1 MLQKI
6 VSKMTSL
13 DIRNDFVEETPLHLL
28 VTIYHSEEEFRSAC
42 DIFFAHDPPPDVNLG
57 DRQGLTP
64 LLIAADTNQVM
75 QDPEQRLF
83 YLIANGADLGV
94 RTREDKD
101 VFCLLANN
109 KTLSDQQSHDIIHRL
124 LSHLADL
131 EGCSIP
137 QAYKKHYL
145 PHKGAILT
153 LNTAAMAGRVKTTSH
168 LLDVG
173 LDEAINNPI
182 NLRDPTTVLDSA
194 ISSAARS
201 RHMHLDLLAA
211 YSPGAPRARAL
222 AAQTVYDPRQGPP
235 TRAAEAYT
243 GLPEVLQLLRARGA
257 KRAIELMPST
267 HSEVSPDHPDVW
279 DITQMYWIGFTP
291 ETQPNRERWEAVYQL
306 SRLPS
311 VGWRETVVDGLREM
325 YQFDLWWP
333 DLAMLEA
340 TINLVNKQDKALAS
354 DTVPMSPTVSSDT
367 STEVVDVELLRHMLR
382 MLITTRPNADD
393 VQTTDEIS
401 DDSTPM
407 TKWIRIREGRK
418 YDRSPAS
425 SGEQIPEVEL
435 AWRDTGFRLGQKRV
449 RQVN

>member
-1 MLQKI
+1 MA
-6 VSKMTSL
+6 SL

-28 VTIYHSEEEFRSAC
+28 VTIYHSEEEFRPAC
-42 DIFFAHDPPPDVNLG
+42 DILFAHDPQPDVNLG

-64 LLIAADTNQVM
+64 LLIAADTNQVT

-83 YLIANGADLGV
+83 YLIAHGADLRA
-94 RTREDKD
+94 RTSEDKD

-124 LSHLADL
+124 LSHLATL
-131 EGCSIP
+131 KGCSIA
-137 QAYKKHYL
+137 QEYKKHYL
-145 PHKGAILT
+145 PHRGAILT
-153 LNTAAMAGRVKTTSH
+153 LSTAAMAGRAKTTSL

-173 LDEAINNPI
+173 LDEAINNSIKP
-182 NLRDPTTVLDSA
+182 RDPTTVLDSA

-243 GLPEVLQLLRARGA
+243 GLPEVLRLLRARGA
-257 KRAIELMPST
+257 KRACELMPSS
-267 HSEVSPDHPDVW
+267 HFEVSSDHPDVW
-279 DITQMYWIGFTP
+279 DITQMYWLGFTTG
-291 ETQPNRERWEAVYQL
+291 TQPNRERWEGFYQL

-311 VGWRETVVDGLREM
+311 VGWRERVIDSLREM
-325 YQFDLWWP
+325 YEVDMWWP

-340 TINLVNKQDKALAS
+340 SINLVNKRDKALAS
-354 DTVPMSPTVSSDT
+354 GTVPMSPTLPSDP
-367 STEVVDVELLRHMLR
+367 STDVVDVELLGQMLR
-382 MLITTRPNADD
+382 MLITARHDADD
-393 VQTTDEIS
+393 AQTTYEIAY
-401 DDSTPM
+401 DSTPM

-425 SGEQIPEVEL
+425 LGEQIPEVEL
-435 AWRDTGFRLGQKRV
+435 VWGDTGFGLGQKRV
-449 RQVN
+449 CQVN

>member
-1 MLQKI
+1 MA
-6 VSKMTSL
+6 SL

-28 VTIYHSEEEFRSAC
+28 VTIYHTEKEFRSAC
-42 DIFFAHDPPPDVNLG
+42 DILFAHDSPPDVNLG

-64 LLIAADTNQVM
+64 LLIAADTNQVT

-83 YLIANGADLGV
+83 YLIANGADLGA

-101 VFCLLANN
+101 VLCLLANN
-109 KTLSDQQSHDIIHRL
+109 KTLSDQQTHDIIHHL
-124 LSHLADL
+124 LSHLASL
-131 EGCSIP
+131 EGCNIA

-145 PHKGAILT
+145 PYNGAILT
-153 LNTAAMAGRVKTTSH
+153 LSTAAMAGRVKTTTL

-173 LDEAINNPI
+173 LEEAINSLISP
-182 NLRDPTTVLDSA
+182 RDPTTVLDSA
-194 ISSAARS
+194 ISSAERS

-211 YSPGAPRARAL
+211 YSPGAPRVRAL

-243 GLPEVLQLLRARGA
+243 ELPEVMRLLRARGA
-257 KRAIELMPST
+257 KRACEIMPSS
-267 HSEVSPDHPDVW
+267 HFEVSPDHPDVW

-291 ETQPNRERWEAVYQL
+291 ETQPNRERWEIVYQL

-311 VGWRETVVDGLREM
+311 VGWQEAVVDSLREM

-340 TINLVNKQDKALAS
+340 SIILVNKRASNLAS
-354 DTVPMSPTVSSDT
+354 GTVPMSLTFPSDT
-367 STEVVDVELLRHMLR
+367 STEVVDAELLRQMLR
-382 MLITTRPNADD
+382 MLITARHDADET
-393 VQTTDEIS
+393 QTTDEVG

-407 TKWIRIREGRK
+407 TNWIRIREGRK

-435 AWRDTGFRLGQKRV
+435 VWGDTGFRLGQKRV
-449 RQVN
+449 RHTN